1 MKIVKF
7 KILSFYSLFIS
18 GILYILG
25 YSTSCTKEYRSS
37 QLMYGVPSTNY
48 IVIGTVKSDDS
59 LNQPIQNIKVTML
72 NNVTNSNL
80 TGNYHA
86 ESQEFSQNNIYP
98 LKFEDIDGTAN
109 SEYLTKDTTVT
120 FQNNITEINLNIKL
134 KPK

>member
-18 GILYILG
+18 AILYLLG
-25 YSTSCTKEYRSS
+25 YSTSCTKEYGSPVAE
-37 QLMYGVPSTNY
+37 YGVPATNY
-48 IVIGTVKSDDS
+48 VVIGTVISDDS

-72 NNVTNSNL
+72 NNVTTSNS

-86 ESQEFSQNNIYP
+86 ESQEFSQNNTYP
-98 LKFEDIDGTAN
+98 LKFEDVDVTAN
-109 SEYLTKDTTVT
+109 GEYLTKDTTVT
-120 FQNNITEINLNIKL
+120 FQNNIIEINLDVKL

>member
-18 GILYILG
+18 AILYLLG
-25 YSTSCTKEYRSS
+25 YSTSCTKEYGSP
-37 QLMYGVPSTNY
+37 QPMYGVFATKY
-48 IVIGTVKSDDS
+48 IVNGTITTDDS

-72 NNVTNSNL
+72 NNVSTSNS

-86 ESQEFSQNNIYP
+86 ESQEFSQNNTYP
-98 LKFEDIDGTAN
+98 LKFEDVDGTAN
-109 SEYLTKDTTVT
+109 GEYLSKDTTVT